1 MHHPYLGR
9 PLMHAG
15 YEFYQPFLVRM
26 GRIASDARNP
36 GANVDALAV
45 EVDVAAFRSVGLD
58 CMAGRAFRL
67 VTDEQNV
74 VPLIA
79 EHGLQV
85 IDDATAA
92 AHTTTSDNDGG
103 SSSLGQVVDDALVV
117 AVAVDC
123 DQLFEGQRAAPGFDS
138 LACLLVPERLKGPIG
153 VRESAREGRVEDDWQ
168 FRPVGFGVGRFSP
181 HPCPFPSGML

>member
-9 PLMHAG
+9 PLAHAG
-15 YEFYQPFLVRM
+15 HKFYQPFLVRM
-26 GRIASDARNP
+26 GRLASDARDA
-36 GANVDALAV
+36 GADVDALAV

-58 CMAGRAFRL
+58 CMAGRAFGL

-79 EHGLQV
+79 ERGLQV

-92 AHTTTSDNDGG
+92 AHTATSDHDGG
-103 SSSLGQVVDDALVV
+103 SGSLGQVVDDALVV

-123 DQLFEGQRAAPGFDS
+123 DQLFEGQRAAPGFDT
-138 LACLLVPERLKGPIG
+138 LACLLVPERLEAPIG
-153 VRESAREGRVEDDWQ
+153 V
-168 FRPVGFGVGRFSP
+168 
-181 HPCPFPSGML
+181 